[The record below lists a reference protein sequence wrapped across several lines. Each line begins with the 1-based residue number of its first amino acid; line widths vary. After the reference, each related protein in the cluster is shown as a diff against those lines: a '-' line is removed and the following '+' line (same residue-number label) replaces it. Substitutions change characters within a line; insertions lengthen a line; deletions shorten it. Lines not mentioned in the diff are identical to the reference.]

1 MSIMHI
7 HNHAFAQQLSTSE
20 ITPLSKIKQEV
31 MRPVW
36 SPDASMLAVSS
47 PGNNEIIIYKF
58 SNEQVSTIAKA
69 TGIGFGF
76 QWSPDASTIVT
87 RETRFENRR
96 NQHAVLLISVVNAQQ
111 KRLTDFLP
119 SIPDLPVFVGND
131 VIYKENESFKTIS
144 NVLSSTLKV
153 NDSKSI
159 HFENNELKIYSSNGS
174 QVIRTP
180 FNQPLL
186 NETLSPNGQFAAFE
200 VYGGNCYVMNL
211 NTLTLTDLGSGNR
224 PSFSPN
230 SDYVV
235 FMEADDDGHAYTR
248 SELVA
253 VHIKSGTKSRLTDDF
268 EPLAMNPAWSPNG
281 NQIAFDSPETGL
293 VYLLTIRT
301 ESN

>member
-1 MSIMHI
+1 MSIIHI
-7 HNHAFAQQLSTSE
+7 HNHALAQLLTTSE
-20 ITPLSKIKQEV
+20 ITPLSKIKQEA

-47 PGNNEIIIYKF
+47 PGNDEIIVYKF
-58 SNEQVSTIAKA
+58 DNEEVKTIAKA

-76 QWSPDASTIVT
+76 QWSADASAILT

-96 NQHAVLLISVVNAQQ
+96 NQHAVLLIDVINASQ
-111 KRLTDFLP
+111 KHLTDFLP
-119 SIPDLPVFVGND
+119 NMPDLPVFVGND

-144 NVLSSTLKV
+144 GVLSSTLKV

-159 HFENNELKIYSSNGS
+159 HFENNELKIYSSSGS

-186 NETLSPNGQFAAFE
+186 NETLSPNGQYAAFE
-200 VYGGNCYVMNL
+200 VYGGNCYIMNL
-211 NTLTLTDLGSGNR
+211 NTLTLIDLGTGNR

-235 FMEADDDGHAYTR
+235 FMVTEDDGHAYTR

-253 VHIKSGTKSRLTDDF
+253 VHIPSGTRSRLTDDF
-268 EPLAMNPAWSPNG
+268 EPLAMNPAWSPKG
-281 NQIAFDSPETGL
+281 NQIAFDSPETGMI
-293 VYLLTIRT
+293 YILTVRS